1 MNVTMGTI
9 IVILNHK
16 YVSILLKATH
26 VIVVMDT
33 SKVMKRA
40 NVNLFVPR

>member
-1 MNVTMGTI
+1 MNVRMGTM

-16 YVSILLKATH
+16 YVSILLKLTD